1 MSKKCI
7 SKTNLFELPAEI
19 IEKIEASEKKCL
31 AFYKKGVRLHLI
43 ERDSSKYA
51 EKTLEEIKASRS
63 YLDEFIA
70 MTENN
75 IRCFEEALDYF
86 TGLLEDLKAISGLIS
101 ALGAVN
107 ITQIYIEQQ
116 QKYILNEIQ
125 KRVDYI
131 TALNWTRML
140 LSR

>member
-1 MSKKCI
+1 MSKKNI

-19 IEKIEASEKKCL
+19 IKKIEASEKKCL

-86 TGLLEDLKAISGLIS
+86 TGLLENLKAISGLLN
-101 ALGAVN
+101 ALGVVN
-107 ITQIYIEQQ
+107 ITQIYIERMREN
-116 QKYILNEIQ
+116 IFDDIQ
-125 KRVDYI
+125 KRAEYI
-131 TALNWTRML
+131 TALKWIRMY
-140 LSR
+140 LS

>member
-1 MSKKCI
+1 MSKKNI

-19 IEKIEASEKKCL
+19 IKKIEASEKKCL

-86 TGLLEDLKAISGLIS
+86 TGLLEDLKAISGLLN
-101 ALGAVN
+101 ALGVVN
-107 ITQIYIEQQ
+107 ITQIYIERMREN
-116 QKYILNEIQ
+116 IFDDIQ
-125 KRVDYI
+125 KRAEYI
-131 TALNWTRML
+131 TALKWIRMY
-140 LSR
+140 LS